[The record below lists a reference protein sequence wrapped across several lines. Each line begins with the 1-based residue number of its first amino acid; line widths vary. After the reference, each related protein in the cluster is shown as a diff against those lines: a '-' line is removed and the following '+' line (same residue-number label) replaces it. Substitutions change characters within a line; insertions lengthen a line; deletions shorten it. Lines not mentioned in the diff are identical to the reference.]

1 MGSTLNMG
9 KIARA
14 LSDRAKLFDG
24 AVAKVGIPA
33 GKTYPDGTSIAYV
46 AAIQEFGATV
56 PAHAVEAK
64 NAKALSIPTENGVV
78 FRKRVNVPEIVIP
91 PRPFMRNTREAKQ
104 AEWGREL
111 ADGAKAVVERRVGL
125 VQMLDAVGHAAAVDV
140 VRTIAERVS
149 PPLKPSTMR
158 NRVMRA
164 QQANR
169 GFGKKS
175 MPATLSTPLNDTGA
189 LVAHISSGTG
199 PSGAEFDNGKPA
211 EG

>member
-1 MGSTLNMG
+1 MG

-46 AAIQEFGATV
+46 AAIQEFGTTV
-56 PAHAVEAK
+56 PAHSVEAK

-78 FRKRVNVPEIVIP
+78 FRKRADIPEVVIP
-91 PRPFMRNTREAKQ
+91 PRPFLRNTRTARQ
-104 AEWGREL
+104 SEWAREL
-111 ADGAKAVVERRVGL
+111 TEGAKAVVERRVGL
-125 VQMLDAVGHAAAVDV
+125 TQMLEAVGHVAAMDV

-149 PPLKPSTMR
+149 PPLRPSTML

-164 QQANR
+164 RQANR
-169 GFGKKS
+169 GFGTKS
-175 MPATLSTPLNDTGA
+175 MPVTLSTPLNDTGA
-189 LVAHISSGTG
+189 LVAHVSSGTG
-199 PSGAEFDNGKPA
+199 PTGTEFVNGKPA
-211 EG
+211 QG